1 MPNYFLFLLSG
12 FFKLTFIPDVY
23 ERQLLRSVNFRLE
36 KKGAI
41 LARTVRRRIS
51 SRSKERDNAPAKSLV
66 EWEKQLHDE
75 DWSSPDN
82 QADYLRRLRFRLLLS
97 RSCPPLPSRR
107 LTLSRSPAPCF
118 LTPSRTFSCSFLLA
132 RNNDAAAGGW
142 TGPAN
147 CATLSHGYFRN
158 LYRWPGCVMRVR
170 IIIFTLEISYSDGYR
185 RQAADRVA
193 EKNDNGWE
201 SGVPN
206 WCRPYTTTKDAPFT
220 ASYEIL

>member
-12 FFKLTFIPDVY
+12 FSKLTFIPDVY

-132 RNNDAAAGGW
+132 RNNDAAAGG
-142 TGPAN
+142 
-147 CATLSHGYFRN
+147 
-158 LYRWPGCVMRVR
+158 
-170 IIIFTLEISYSDGYR
+170 
-185 RQAADRVA
+185 
-193 EKNDNGWE
+193 
-201 SGVPN
+201 
-206 WCRPYTTTKDAPFT
+206 
-220 ASYEIL
+220 